1 MEVLR
6 TKNNQFT
13 QKLNAL
19 KKGSVWN
26 TKRRYNNL
34 R

>member
-1 MEVLR
+1 MEILR

-13 QKLNAL
+13 QRLNAL
-19 KKGSVWN
+19 KKAYVWN
-26 TKRRYNNL
+26 SKRRYNNL

>member
-1 MEVLR
+1 MR

-13 QKLNAL
+13 QKLNDA
-19 KKGSVWN
+19 KKAYVWN
-26 TKRRYNNL
+26 AKRRYNNL